1 MNPAFSEYIVNTK
14 VKDLPAAFTT
24 EAGAVNKDIK

>member
-1 MNPAFSEYIVNTK
+1 MNPVFSEYIVNSK

>member
-1 MNPAFSEYIVNTK
+1 MNPVFSEYIVNAE

-24 EAGAVNKDIK
+24 KASAVNKDIK